1 MPDAVHWTLV
11 LSANSTY
18 LVMMPKRTKCRKD
31 AAGNKLCLLKWLED
45 ETVSMLPMKAA
56 KDGQKVYQSVCV
68 DGLCQ
73 CVRVHSVSLHVCV

>member
-1 MPDAVHWTLV
+1 
-11 LSANSTY
+11 
-18 LVMMPKRTKCRKD
+18 MMPKRTKCRKD

-73 CVRVHSVSLHVCV
+73 CVRVHSVSLSVCRWASPVRTCAFCQSVCA